1 MALPHPRRPLV
12 RLLVGASLIGA
23 ALVCACGSRGPL
35 DVTIVE
41 EAPATDAS
49 VDARAEA
56 GHDASDGGGDAVSTD
71 ALVDALEAAADT
83 SMPFDAGILPDCAI
97 CLAQSCGSQLL
108 TCITSSG
115 CTTALQCV
123 ASMCLTGGT
132 PNLQCFAGCTNG
144 DQTTEMQLLG
154 LLGCVIGSCPG
165 CTSALSGL
173 GGLGGGGGGGGGG

>member
-1 MALPHPRRPLV
+1 MRRFV
-12 RLLVGASLIGA
+12 VGTSLAGV

-41 EAPATDAS
+41 EGPAPDAATDAS
-49 VDARAEA
+49 IDARAEA
-56 GHDASDGGGDAVSTD
+56 SHDASDGGGDVSTD
-71 ALVDALEAAADT
+71 ARVDALEAAADT
-83 SMPFDAGILPDCAI
+83 SMPFDGGPLVNCGI

-144 DQTTEMQLLG
+144 DQTTEMQLLA

-173 GGLGGGGGGGGGG
+173 GGLGGGGGGGG